1 MPELIDYGLLSYY
14 SSHIFFY
21 FFALAAVAGAAGVLL
36 LRNVFHCALALI
48 VCLTSLGGLFLLLN
62 AEFMAAVQF
71 FVYVGGITMLLVF
84 GIFMTR
90 HFVGVE
96 DTRYNV
102 WLWPAVALGTTF
114 FFVIG
119 FAGWS
124 FNFAIDRN
132 LSLISNPKLIG
143 WSLFAT
149 YTLPFEIASV
159 ILLVALVGASVI
171 AKKEW

>member
-1 MPELIDYGLLSYY
+1 MIDYGLLSYY
-14 SSHIFFY
+14 APHFFFY
-21 FFALAAVAGAAGVLL
+21 FFAIIAVASGLGVLL
-36 LRNVFHCALALI
+36 LRNVFHCALSLI
-48 VCLTSLGGLFLLLN
+48 VSLTSLGGLFLLLN

-71 FVYVGGITMLLVF
+71 FVFVGGITMLLVF

-90 HFVGVE
+90 TYVGVHE
-96 DTRYNV
+96 HRFNR
-102 WLWPAVALGTTF
+102 WLWPAVAVGVVF
-114 FFVIG
+114 FLVYG

-124 FNFAIDRN
+124 FMFRTERQF
-132 LSLISNPKLIG
+132 SLIPNPKLIG

-159 ILLVALVGASVI
+159 ILLVALVGAAII